1 MKVLQINA
9 TYGYGSTGLI
19 AKDIG
24 DMLTDA
30 GHDAFYAYQSCL
42 DVPQNGY
49 RVGGKLDWKWHA
61 LACRIFGKQGYY
73 SKAATRKLL
82 KHIAKIKPDVVHLH
96 NLHSNYIHLNTLL
109 DFLAKKDI
117 ATVITLHD
125 CWYFTGKCFHY
136 ADVGCDRFQS
146 GCGQCPKKKAPP
158 KSLFFDASTRVL
170 KDRYRYLSSIPRLT
184 VVGCSD
190 WVCGEA
196 KKGVLKD
203 AHITRIYNG
212 VDTEIFKPYENNIL
226 KEAYKDECFY
236 ILGMANK
243 WLLPAN
249 APLLEETVK
258 TLDEN
263 CKLVLIGCTEEQ
275 AQSLKAKSANIIP
288 TSFVKD
294 RKKLAEYY
302 SAADVFVNATH
313 VDTLPTVNMES
324 ICCGTP
330 VITYDVT
337 GSPELISDGCG
348 KVVKENDIFSLL
360 TWLDARPE
368 KIAAETLPK
377 ARVAYDKNK
386 CYKEYLTVYE
396 DLLK

>member
-19 AKDIG
+19 MKDIG

-30 GHDAFYAYQSCL
+30 GHDAHYAYQSCV
-42 DVPQNGY
+42 DAPQNGY
-49 RVGGKLDWKWHA
+49 RVGGKLDWKVHA

-73 SKAATRKLL
+73 SKGATKKLL
-82 KHIAKIKPDVVHLH
+82 KHITKIKPDVVHLH
-96 NLHSNYIHLNTLL
+96 NLHSNYIHLNMLL

-146 GCGQCPKKKAPP
+146 GCGQCPKKKAPT
-158 KSLFFDASTRVL
+158 KSLFFDASKRVL
-170 KDRYRYLSSIPRLT
+170 KDRYRYLSRIPRLT

-203 AHITRIYNG
+203 THITRIYNG
-212 VDTEIFKPYENNIL
+212 VDTEIFKPYEHNLL
-226 KEAYKDECFY
+226 KEAYGNECFY

-243 WLLPAN
+243 WLLPYN
-249 APLLEETVK
+249 APLLEEMSKRLSET
-258 TLDEN
+258 

-275 AQSLKAKSANIIP
+275 AQKLKAQSANIIP
-288 TSFVKD
+288 IGFIKD
-294 RKKLAEYY
+294 RVELAQYY

-313 VDTLPTVNMES
+313 ADTLPTVNMES

-337 GSPELISDGCG
+337 GSPELILDGCG

-360 TWLDARPE
+360 AWLEASPE
-368 KIAAETLPK
+368 KIAAEALSK